1 MNAAYRRREA
11 QIAEVL
17 VRYEMGH
24 LLGVFGLEDL
34 ASRKRRLWHQALHPL
49 GLRACAWRSKP

>member
-1 MNAAYRRREA
+1 MNAAYRRREG

-24 LLGVFGLEDL
+24 LLGVFGLESL
-34 ASRKRRLWHQALHPL
+34 ASRERRLWPLHPL